1 MEKLYIIILGA
12 CNSGKSTL
20 INQMTGQQTALV
32 SDMAGTTTDPVRK
45 HMELPDIGAAVLID
59 TAGFDDTSDLGTQR
73 IQATRR
79 ELDKADIAVLLT
91 GKNPE
96 AEADWR
102 QQLRQRKLS
111 TVEWPALTDLDQAG
125 RSRLFAQLLR
135 AIPEDFA
142 PHSMLPGMVKPGD
155 MVVLVMPQDSQAPV
169 GRLIL
174 PQVQTIRE
182 LLDLGCTPI
191 CCTPER
197 LKATLHGLKTEP
209 ALIITDSQVFGPV
222 EAVRPAGVPLTSF
235 SILMA
240 ARKGDIDYFRQGMQ
254 ALQRL
259 DDTDGPVRVLIAE
272 ACTHAPKHED
282 IGRVK
287 IPALLRQRY
296 GQRVSTDFVRGIDF
310 PADLSSYDLIVHCG
324 GCMFNRRMM
333 MARIAASRRA
343 AIPMTNYGL
352 LLQQGIRHK
361 A

>member
-1 MEKLYIIILGA
+1 MEKLHIIILGA

-59 TAGFDDTSDLGTQR
+59 TAGFDDTSALGAER
-73 IQATRR
+73 IASTRR

-96 AEADWR
+96 AEAEWR
-102 QQLRQRKLS
+102 QLLRQRKLS
-111 TVEWPALTDLDQAG
+111 TVEWPALTDLGQAG
-125 RSRLFAQLLR
+125 RNRLFAQLLR

-142 PHSMLPGMVKPGD
+142 PHSILPGMVKAGD

-182 LLDLGCTPI
+182 LLDLGCTPV

-197 LKATLHGLKTEP
+197 LEAALCALAAPP
-209 ALIITDSQVFGPV
+209 ALIITDSQVFAQV
-222 EAVRPAGVPLTSF
+222 EAVRPADAPLTSF

-240 ARKGDIDYFRQGMQ
+240 ARKGDIDYFRQG
-254 ALQRL
+254 LQVLERL
-259 DDTDGPVRVLIAE
+259 DRTDGALRVLIAE

-287 IPALLRQRY
+287 IPALLRRRF
-296 GQRVSTDFVRGIDF
+296 GQRVHTDFVRGIDF
-310 PADLSSYDLIVHCG
+310 PADLSGYHLIIHCG

-343 AIPMTNYGL
+343 DIPMTNYGL
-352 LLQQGIRHK
+352 LLRVLS
-361 A
+361 